1 MGICANSQDAP
12 SSGDKQKDKLISKY
26 IKVGDECRRLDV
38 GEGMDPAGKARTRMQ
53 LMDVSVGELE
63 ERIKHM
69 EKALPALR
77 KAQKEAQK
85 EAKKYG

>member
-1 MGICANSQDAP
+1 
-12 SSGDKQKDKLISKY
+12 
-26 IKVGDECRRLDV
+26 
-38 GEGMDPAGKARTRMQ
+38 MDPAGKARTRMQ

-63 ERIKHM
+63 ERIKEM